1 LKGISKYTPLLNLP
15 QGIAPFS
22 LGEGNTPLIKSR
34 QIGPELGF
42 PHLYFKLESSNPSGS
57 YKDRFAAF
65 AIADVLANQGKL
77 CLATSSGNTG
87 AALAAYAAA
96 AGIPCKIAIVDG
108 APEGKLKQMR
118 AYGAS
123 LYVIKDF
130 GKNSDVS
137 EKIFEKLGEVAVE
150 NNTCLQVSAFKYSPV
165 GMTGVQTISFE
176 LAEDLDR
183 VGNVFVPS
191 GGGGLALAIARGF
204 QSWENQNEAFEL
216 PRVHCVQPEGN
227 DTIAGNLRKGL
238 KEAKAVEN
246 ATTKV
251 SGLQVANVI
260 DGTETLMECKAS
272 GGNGFLVSD
281 EETFECQRL
290 LAIKEGIYTEP
301 AGAVALAGCMKAIAS
316 GELDKNANAVCI
328 VSGSGFKDP
337 EATDNLIVQNP
348 VSYLSSYREMD
359 QYFAIK

>member
-1 LKGISKYTPLLNLP
+1 MKGISKYTPLLNLP

-42 PHLYFKLESSNPSGS
+42 PNLYFKLESSNPSGS

-65 AIADVLANQGKL
+65 AIADILANKGKI

-96 AGIPCKIAIVDG
+96 AGLPCKIAIVDG

-137 EKIFEKLGEVAVE
+137 VKIFGKLGEVATQ
-150 NNTCLQVSAFKYSPV
+150 NHTRLQVSAFKYSPV

-176 LAEDLDR
+176 LAEDLAHVD
-183 VGNVFVPS
+183 NVFVPS

-204 QSWENQNEAFEL
+204 QTWKRQHAVFEV
-216 PRVHCVQPEGN
+216 PSVHCVQPEGN

-238 KEAKAVEN
+238 EEAQAVTN
-246 ATTKV
+246 ATTQV

-260 DGTETLMECKAS
+260 DGTETLRECKAT
-272 GGNGFLVSD
+272 GGDGFLVSD
-281 EETFECQRL
+281 KETFECQRL
-290 LAIKEGIYTEP
+290 LAVKEGVYTEP
-301 AGAVALAGCMKAIAS
+301 AGAVALAGWMKAVAD
-316 GELDKNANAVCI
+316 GEVDKDANAVCI

-337 EATDNLIVQNP
+337 HAVEELIVHNP
-348 VSYLSSYREMD
+348 VSYLKSYKEMD
-359 QYFAIK
+359 HYFAV

>member
-1 LKGISKYTPLLNLP
+1 MKGIDKYTQLLNLP
-15 QGIAPFS
+15 EGMGPFT
-22 LGEGNTPLIKSR
+22 LGEGNTPLVKSR

-42 PHLYFKLESSNPSGS
+42 PNLYFKLESANPSGS

-65 AIADVLANQGKL
+65 ALADIQANNGKL

-87 AALAAYAAA
+87 AALAAYSAA

-118 AYGAS
+118 AYGAA
-123 LYVIKDF
+123 LYVIKGF
-130 GKNSDVS
+130 GKNKMVT
-137 EKIFEKLGEVAVE
+137 EKVFAKLAEVAGE
-150 NNTCLQVSAFKYSPV
+150 NKTLLQVSAFKYSPV
-165 GMTGVQTISFE
+165 GMTGVQTLSFE
-176 LAEDLDR
+176 LAEDLGRID
-183 VGNVFVPS
+183 NVFVPS
-191 GGGGLALAIARGF
+191 GGGGLTLAVARGF
-204 QSWENQNEAFEL
+204 QTWKQKHSNFSL
-216 PRVHCVQPEGN
+216 PKVHCVQPEGN

-238 KEAKAVEN
+238 TKAKAVEN

-251 SGLQVANVI
+251 SGLQVAVVI
-260 DGTETLMECKAS
+260 DGDETLTACNGT

-281 EETFECQRL
+281 EDTFECQRL

-301 AGAVALAGCMKAIAS
+301 AGAVALAGFMKAVAD

-337 EATDNLIVQNP
+337 EATERLIDKNP
-348 VSYLSSYREMD
+348 VNYLESYNEMD
-359 QYFAIK
+359 QYFAI

>member
-1 LKGISKYTPLLNLP
+1 LKGISKYTKLLNLP
-15 QGIAPFS
+15 LGLAPFS

-34 QIGPELGF
+34 QIGPALGF
-42 PHLYFKLESSNPSGS
+42 PNLYFKLESSNPSGS

-65 AIADVLANQGKL
+65 AIADVLANKGKI

-123 LYVIKDF
+123 LYVIKEF
-130 GKNSDVS
+130 GKNSEVS
-137 EKIFEKLGEVAVE
+137 ERVFDKLGEVAIG
-150 NNTCLQVSAFKYSPV
+150 NQTRLQVSAFKYSPV

-176 LAEDLDR
+176 LAEDLESVD
-183 VGNVFVPS
+183 NVFVPS

-204 QSWENQNEAFEL
+204 QTWKRQHAIFEV

-238 KEAKAVEN
+238 EEAKAVAN

-260 DGTETLMECKAS
+260 DGTETLRECRAT

-301 AGAVALAGCMKAIAS
+301 AGAVALAGCMKAIAF

-328 VSGSGFKDP
+328 VSASGFKDP
-337 EATDNLIVQNP
+337 EAVEALVVQNP
-348 VSYLSSYREMD
+348 VSYLSSYKEMD
-359 QYFAIK
+359 QYFAV